1 MFTWMWTRKFTAVTN
16 RLQEL
21 EGFRAEHVC
30 SSDLSVRTLET
41 APDFWQR
48 QQSAFSYLDHQV
60 KRMTRRNRLW
70 ASMALLAVL
79 ADAAVVVG
87 GFTAFQ
93 QFQQLRAID
102 QIQKIADSGSNVAR
116 KSLDKAIDGVVNDL
130 RNPRLNPQEQWELTQ
145 FLGDLVSRRVALDQ
159 ARDTGLDPTI
169 QAIVDAGQTAS
180 PQVVEPLIKLLGHQT
195 AAIRMSA
202 AEALGHIGDPRAMDP
217 IHDHLLREMNQDV
230 RQEYIAAL
238 ANIASQNL

>member
-21 EGFRAEHVC
+21 EGFRSDHVC

-87 GFTAFQ
+87 GFAAFQ
-93 QFQQLRAID
+93 GLNQSRALH
-102 QIQKIADSGSNVAR
+102 QIQHIAYSGSNTAR
-116 KSLDKAIDGVVNDL
+116 KSLDKAIDGVLNDL
-130 RNPRLNPQEQWELTQ
+130 KNSRLSSQEKWELTQ
-145 FLGDLVSRRVALDQ
+145 LLDDLVSKRVSLDEVH
-159 ARDTGLDPTI
+159 DTGMDPNI

-180 PQVVEPLIKLLGHQT
+180 PQVVDPLIKLLNHQ
-195 AAIRMSA
+195 AAGIRMSA
-202 AEALGHIGDPRAMDP
+202 AEALGYIGDPRAMDP
-217 IHDHLLREMNQDV
+217 IHHQLLQEMNQDV
-230 RQEYIAAL
+230 RQEFIAAL
-238 ANIASQNL
+238 ANIAGQNL